1 MKKVSVPLLPGERVL
16 MESALPWTR
25 AELGITDMFRLAL
38 GVGIVLL
45 LPVCLC
51 VFMTSVVF
59 FLTWLGVLGLG
70 LLAEAVISVR
80 RDLLRRRLVMV
91 TTERVICVRY
101 EDGES
106 VCRIYPL
113 RCLRIRAVGKKLWF
127 HCEGDEPVPMLDVG
141 DDAPE
146 RAKYLREVQKGLA
159 DAPASEP
166 ISDTHPLLP
175 EGESLYMAGQSC
187 RTVGVRTWLWAIFAA
202 AFYLSVAVSGW
213 LNPPETQIIWLSWG
227 AQTVLL
233 VCWLVDMIRSS
244 VPEPFA
250 IGRGGIYDRFN
261 CWGVPPM
268 NRPYAMVYHADG
280 TVTAQFNIP
289 LGMATLIHTMY
300 HIRSSGDI
308 EQVLRGIP
316 ERT

>member
-1 MKKVSVPLLPGERVL
+1 MKRPVPLMLPGERVL
-16 MESALPWTR
+16 MESALPWTW
-25 AELGITDMFRLAL
+25 AELGITDLFRLGL

-51 VFMTSVVF
+51 VFMTSVD
-59 FLTWLGVLGLG
+59 FLLIWLGVLGLG
-70 LLAEAVISVR
+70 LLAETVITVR

-91 TTERVICVRY
+91 TSERVICVRS
-101 EDGES
+101 EDGDS

-127 HCEGDEPVPMLDVG
+127 HGEGDEPVPLLDVG

-146 RAKYLREVQKGLA
+146 RAKCLRALQKGLT

-175 EGESLYMAGQSC
+175 EGELLYMEGHSC
-187 RTVGVRTWLWAIFAA
+187 QTVGVRTRLWAVFAA

-213 LNPPETQIIWLSWG
+213 FNPPETPIIWLSWG
-227 AQTVLL
+227 AQTVLF
-233 VCWLVDMIRSS
+233 VCWLVGMIRST

-250 IGRGGIYDRFN
+250 IGSRGIYNRFG
-261 CWGVPPM
+261 CWGMPHM
-268 NRPYAMVYHADG
+268 SRPYAMVYHADG

-289 LGMATLIHTMY
+289 LGMATVIHTLY
-300 HIRSSGDI
+300 RIRTSGDI
-308 EQVLRGIP
+308 EQVLRGMP
-316 ERT
+316 ART